1 MVLLLLQC
9 EVYGFLNKDQDV
21 PKVNINKGTPPLG
34 NENKKQ
40 INQKNLKK
48 QTHSSSYICLI
59 QSRNKY
65 M

>member
-34 NENKKQ
+34 NENKKT
-40 INQKNLKK
+40 NKPKK
-48 QTHSSSYICLI
+48 FKKANPLI
-59 QSRNKY
+59 ELHMSNSI
-65 M
+65 